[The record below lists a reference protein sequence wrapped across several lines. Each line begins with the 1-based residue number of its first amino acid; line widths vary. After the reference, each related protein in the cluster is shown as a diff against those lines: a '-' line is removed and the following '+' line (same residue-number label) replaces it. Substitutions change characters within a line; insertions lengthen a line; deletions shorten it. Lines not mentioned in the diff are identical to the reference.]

1 MRDIFR
7 DGPSPGLVARMAK
20 EEAEEAA
27 YFAASEEEREELL
40 KNNPRLR
47 QAVTCE
53 ACKRP
58 FDYP

>member
-7 DGPSPGLVARMAK
+7 DGPSPELAARMAK
-20 EEAEEAA
+20 EEAEEAE

-47 QAVTCE
+47 RAVTCE
-53 ACKRP
+53 ECKRP